1 MLKMKIR
8 SLLVVL
14 LINCCLVGGQAQNNA
29 LEQGFKNLPTSGK
42 ARTMWF
48 WINGNVSQEGITA
61 DLEAM
66 KEIGL
71 QGALIFNVSLQHPS
85 GTASYLSPEW
95 LNLFHFAALEAQRL
109 GLELSFHNGAGWS
122 STGGPSIT
130 PEYAMQEVV
139 YAELTVQ
146 GGQVFKGQLPQP
158 SIKLGYYK
166 DITVLAFPKPKSNER
181 ISHLDYKTLSGKVR
195 NHLAPDDKEVAS
207 SGIVKKTDIV
217 NLSAKITKAGL
228 LEWEVPTGE
237 WVILRVGH
245 TPTGSKNRFPSNGGD
260 GLECDKMNSEA
271 VDVFWEGGIMPIINK
286 LDTLAGSVVANCHV
300 DSYEVGTANWTANFA
315 DEFKRLRS
323 YDCSMYLPALAGYY
337 IESGEE
343 TERFLWD
350 FRRTIGDLMAKNYYG
365 RFRERCHQYGM
376 LFSTEPY
383 WGPFDNMQVGAN
395 ADAVLCEFWSG
406 HLAFFDSPKFVASI
420 AKLNGS
426 SIAEAEAFTDEGGWQ
441 RDPGSLKAIGDLAW
455 AQGINRFVI
464 HCYAHQPWDVAPGLT
479 LDRFGIDFN
488 RHNTWW
494 KQGKPFL
501 DYINRGQFLLQQ
513 GTTVADVLVFT
524 GEASPNDALLVPQI
538 KALGYDYDLV
548 GANKIASLSV
558 SEGLVCTEHGA
569 TYNALV
575 LPPNSWITPEMLT
588 KLEEL
593 AKGGATILGAK
604 PKKSPSLKRYPNS
617 DVKVAQLADEL
628 WGEGL
633 IKDIS
638 VLDFLKNGALPPD
651 VSIDQLSGDD
661 FDFTHRKAEDTD
673 IYFVVNKQKESRVLN
688 CRFRVSGMQPE
699 LWNAESGEIIQAIVW
714 QDNGD
719 GTTSI
724 PIQFEAEGSVFVVFR
739 PSANVAEHLLSS
751 TMNVENTAAKSLL
764 DLNIIKAEY
773 GTFLPGGLVDVTE
786 KVTGSVQNNQLEIF
800 ANRDLCS
807 GDPAPGYHKELR
819 VQYTI
824 GDATLETYAKE
835 KELLKIEGSDK
846 GKLKIIK
853 AVFGKFERGVNGI
866 PPGHPVYDVTD
877 DVKAKVAAGILE
889 IPVNDTFVQGQPTIT
904 TAKAL
909 RVTYSTLGGAKTI
922 TVPYGRTL
930 KLTQNMPE
938 PKLVSKNGKAI
949 WKTPFPGALTYTT
962 SLGKIE
968 TVNVKSV
975 PESVEL
981 SEDWQL
987 QFPNVEEITL
997 DQLISWPESTNDA
1010 IRYFS
1015 GTATY
1020 TKEFTLSKALLKG
1033 GTSLELDLGSVKEI
1047 AEVIVNGQNL
1057 GILWKAPFRI
1067 NMDQAVK
1074 EGINTLEV
1082 RVTNLWP
1089 NRLIGDEQL
1098 PLDYE
1103 RKGNRIKQWPDWLIN
1118 DTERPTQRTTFPAYK
1133 HWGKDSELLPSG
1145 LLGPVRIVVFKTTEL

>member
-1 MLKMKIR
+1 MTLHIKTIIAI
-8 SLLVVL
+8 L
-14 LINCCLVGGQAQNNA
+14 LINCSLIVGQVQNNA
-29 LEQGFKNLPTSGK
+29 MEKGFKNLPSSGK

-48 WINGNVSQEGITA
+48 WINGNISKDGITA

-71 QGALIFNVSLQHPS
+71 QGALIFNVSLQHPA
-85 GTASYLSPEW
+85 GAATYLSPEW
-95 LNLFHFAALEAQRL
+95 LDLFHFAALEAQRL

-146 GGQVFKGQLPQP
+146 GGKVFKEQLPQP

-166 DITVLAFPKPKSNER
+166 DIAVLAFPKPKSNER

-195 NHLAPDDKEVAS
+195 NHLAPDEKEVVS
-207 SGIVKKTDIV
+207 SAIVKKTDII
-217 NLSAKITKAGL
+217 NLTSKLTKEGL
-228 LEWEVPTGE
+228 LEWEVPVGE

-271 VDVFWEGGIMPIINK
+271 VDVFWEAGIMPIINK
-286 LDTLAGSVVANCHV
+286 LDTLIGSVVANCHV
-300 DSYEVGTANWTANFA
+300 DSYEVGTTNWTANFP
-315 DEFKRLRS
+315 DEFKLLRS

-350 FRRTIGDLMAKNYYG
+350 FRRTIGDLMAQNYYG
-365 RFRERCHQYGM
+365 RFRERCHQYGL

-395 ADAVLCEFWSG
+395 ADAVLSEFWSG
-406 HLAFFDSPKFVASI
+406 HLSFFDSPKFVASI

-426 SIAEAEAFTDEGGWQ
+426 AIAEAEAFTDEGGWQ

-464 HCYAHQPWDVAPGLT
+464 HCYAHQPWNVGPGLT

-513 GTTVADVLVFT
+513 GSTVADVLVFT

-558 SEGLVCTEHGA
+558 KEGLICTENGA
-569 TYNALV
+569 KYKALA
-575 LPPNSWITPEMLT
+575 LPANSWITPEMLS
-588 KLEEL
+588 KLEAL

-604 PKKSPSLKRYPNS
+604 PKKSPSLKRYPSS
-617 DVKVAQLADEL
+617 DIKVVQLADEL
-628 WGEGL
+628 WGQGL

-638 VLDFLKNGALPPD
+638 ILDFLKKGKLPPD
-651 VSIDQLSGDD
+651 LSIEQLSGSD

-699 LWNAESGEIIQAIVW
+699 LWNAESGEITKAIVW
-714 QDNGD
+714 KDNGD

-724 PIQFEAEGSVFVVFR
+724 PIQFEAEGSVFVVFK
-739 PSANVAEHLLSS
+739 PSVNMSEHLVSS
-751 TMNVENTAAKSLL
+751 TMNVEKTKGKSLL
-764 DLNIIKAEY
+764 DLNIMKAEF
-773 GTFLPGGLVDVTE
+773 GTFLPSGLVDVTE
-786 KVTGSVQNNQLEIF
+786 KVSGSMQNNQLEIF

-819 VQYTI
+819 VQYSI
-824 GDATLETYAKE
+824 GNTTLETYAKE
-835 KELLKIEGSDK
+835 KELLKLDGSDK
-846 GKLKIIK
+846 GKLKILK
-853 AVFGKFERGVNGI
+853 AVFGKFEGGINGI
-866 PPGHPVYDVTD
+866 PPSNPVYDVTED
-877 DVKAKVAAGILE
+877 IKDKAATGILE
-889 IPVNDTFVQGQPTIT
+889 IGVNDTFIQGKPNIKTE
-904 TAKAL
+904 KAL
-909 RVTYSTLGGAKTI
+909 RVTYSTLGGARTI
-922 TVPYGRTL
+922 TVPYGSVLR
-930 KLTQNMPE
+930 LTQDMPE
-938 PKLVSKNGKAI
+938 PKLDYKNGKAI
-949 WKTPFPGALTYTT
+949 WKTPFPGNLTYTT
-962 SLGKIE
+962 VLEKTE
-968 TVNVKSV
+968 TVKVKSV
-975 PESVEL
+975 PKPIEL
-981 SEDWQL
+981 SGTWNV
-987 QFPNVEEITL
+987 QFPNVEEITIN
-997 DQLISWPESTNDA
+997 QLKSWPSFTNDA

-1015 GTATY
+1015 GTASY
-1020 TKEFTLSKALLKG
+1020 TKEFKISKDLLKNNI
-1033 GTSLELDLGSVKEI
+1033 SLEIDLGSVKEI
-1047 AEVIVNGQNL
+1047 AEVIVNGQKL
-1057 GILWKAPFRI
+1057 GILWKAPFRV
-1067 NMDQAVK
+1067 NMDKAVK
-1074 EGINTLEV
+1074 EGVNTLEV

-1098 PLDYE
+1098 PLDYQ
-1103 RKGNRIKQWPDWLIN
+1103 RNGNRIKQWPDWLIN

-1133 HWGKDSELLPSG
+1133 HWEKDSELLPSG
-1145 LLGPVRIVVFKTTEL
+1145 LLGPVRIVVFNTTEL

>member
-1 MLKMKIR
+1 MIHQIKTILAI
-8 SLLVVL
+8 L
-14 LINCCLVGGQAQNNA
+14 LINCSLIIGQAQNNT
-29 LEQGFKNLPTSGK
+29 LEQDFKNLPPSGK

-85 GTASYLSPEW
+85 GAASYLSPEW
-95 LNLFHFAALEAQRL
+95 LDLFHFAALEAQRL

-130 PEYAMQEVV
+130 PEYEMQEVV

-146 GGQVFKGQLPQP
+146 GGKVFKGQLPQP

-166 DITVLAFPKPKSNER
+166 DIAILAFPKPKSNER

-195 NHLAPDDKEVAS
+195 NHLAPEDKEVALS
-207 SGIVKKTDIV
+207 AIVKKTDIINV
-217 NLSAKITKAGL
+217 TSKITEAGL
-228 LEWEVPTGE
+228 LEWEVPKGE
-237 WVILRVGH
+237 WIILRLGH
-245 TPTGSKNRFPSNGGD
+245 TPTGSKNRFPSDGGA
-260 GLECDKMNSEA
+260 GLECDKMNSAA

-286 LDTLAGSVVANCHV
+286 LDTLIGSVVANCHV
-300 DSYEVGTANWTANFA
+300 DSYEVGTTNWTANFA
-315 DEFKRLRS
+315 NDFMRLRS

-350 FRRTIGDLMAKNYYG
+350 FRRTIGDLIATNYYG
-365 RFRERCHQYGM
+365 RFRELCHQYGM

-395 ADAVLCEFWSG
+395 ADAVLSEFWSG

-426 SIAEAEAFTDEGGWQ
+426 AIAEAEAFTDEGGWQ
-441 RDPGSLKAIGDLAW
+441 RDPGSLKAIADLAW

-464 HCYAHQPWDVAPGLT
+464 HCYAHQPWNVAPGLT

-524 GEASPNDALLVPQI
+524 GEASPNDALLIPQI

-548 GANKIASLSV
+548 GSNKIASLTV
-558 SEGLVCTEHGA
+558 NEGLILTEHGA
-569 TYNALV
+569 TYKALL
-575 LPPNSWITPEMLT
+575 LPQNSWITPETLS
-588 KLEEL
+588 KLEAL

-604 PKKSPSLKRYPNS
+604 PKKSPSLKRYPSS
-617 DVKVAQLADEL
+617 DVKVAQFAEEL
-628 WGEGL
+628 WGKGL

-651 VSIDQLSGDD
+651 VSIEQVSGND
-661 FDFTHRKAEDTD
+661 FDFTHRKAADTD

-699 LWNAESGEIIQAIVW
+699 LWNAESGEITKAIVW
-714 QDNGD
+714 KDNGD

-739 PSANVAEHLLSS
+739 SFENLSEHIVNSK
-751 TMNVENTAAKSLL
+751 MNIEKTKAKSLL
-764 DLNIIKAEY
+764 GLNIIKAEY
-773 GTFLPGGLVDVTE
+773 GTFLPSGLVDVTE
-786 KVTGSVQNNQLEIF
+786 KVTSSVQNNQLEIF

-819 VQYTI
+819 LQYSIGGTI
-824 GDATLETYAKE
+824 LETYAKE
-835 KELLKIEGSDK
+835 KELLKIDAGDK
-846 GKLKIIK
+846 GELRILK

-866 PPGHPVYDVTD
+866 PPSNPVYNVTED
-877 DVKAKVAAGILE
+877 IKAKVAAGILE
-889 IPVNDTFVQGQPTIT
+889 IPVNDRFIQGKPKIKTPKT
-904 TAKAL
+904 L
-909 RVTYSTLGGAKTI
+909 RVTYASVSGEKTI
-922 TVPYGRTL
+922 KVPYGSAL
-930 KLTQNMPE
+930 KLSQDMPE

-949 WKTPFPGALTYTT
+949 WKTPFSGALTYTT
-962 SLGKIE
+962 LQGKTK
-968 TVNVKSV
+968 TVKVKSV
-975 PESVEL
+975 PEPIEL
-981 SEDWQL
+981 SGSWNV
-987 QFPNVEEITL
+987 QFPNIEEITF
-997 DQLISWPESTNDA
+997 DQLISWPESTNDNV
-1010 IRYFS
+1010 RYFS

-1020 TKEFTLSKALLKG
+1020 TKEFKVSKKLMKENN
-1033 GTSLELDLGSVKEI
+1033 SLELDLGSVKEI

-1057 GILWKAPFRI
+1057 GILWKPPFRV
-1067 NMDQAVK
+1067 NMDKAVK
-1074 EGINTLEV
+1074 QGVNTIEV

-1133 HWGKDSELLPSG
+1133 HWEKESELLPSG